1 MPDTAPR
8 RMTVEEFLDW
18 DDGTD
23 RRYELI
29 DGVPVAMAPPRPVH
43 GALVGTLAGHLF
55 VSLQTRPSCGVR
67 IGAGVRSRLRGST
80 WLEADLAV
88 SCSPASADGTEV
100 TDPILIV
107 EILSPSTEAHDRRR
121 KLPEY
126 RALPTVQEILLVA
139 QDAFYCEVH
148 RRLDAGRWLTDLVQG
163 PDAVL
168 RLDSVRLTL
177 PLSALYANI
186 PIAAEPA
193 VADRTE

>member
-8 RMTVEEFLDW
+8 RMTVEEFLGW

-29 DGVPVAMAPPRPVH
+29 DGVPVAMAPPRTAHRIIVANL
-43 GALVGTLAGHLF
+43 ALHLGIA
-55 VSLQTRPSCGVR
+55 LQDRPPCNVQVQ
-67 IGAGVRSRLRGST
+67 AGVASRLNARS
-80 WLEADLAV
+80 WWEADLAV
-88 SCSPASADGTEV
+88 SCAPVDPGRIEIL
-100 TDPILIV
+100 DPILIA

-139 QDAFYCEVH
+139 QDAHYCEVH

-168 RLDSVRLTL
+168 RLDSVGLTL

>member
-8 RMTVEEFLDW
+8 RMTVQEFLVW

-29 DGVPVAMAPPRPVH
+29 DGVPVAMTPPK
-43 GALVGTLAGHLF
+43 GAHQVLAGTLTGHLF
-55 VSLQTRPSCGVR
+55 LVLQGRPPCTVR
-67 IGAGVRSRLRGST
+67 VEGGVRSRLHTHT
-80 WLEADLAV
+80 WLQPDIAI
-88 SCSPASADGTEV
+88 SCTPVVPDQPEV
-100 TDPILIV
+100 LDPILIV

-139 QDAFYCEVH
+139 QDAHYCEVH

-168 RLDSVRLTL
+168 RLDSVGLTL

-186 PIAAEPA
+186 PIAAEPG
-193 VADRTE
+193 EG